1 MGKFRIIPSIYLY
14 NGNVV
19 DKETKEIVGDGD
31 AVELATFYNNRGADE
46 LLVFDL
52 SSSDSEHDANIGTMI
67 KIQDA
72 VDIQMIVGGNV
83 KRLED
88 VKKYIYTGAKKAIL
102 DMSKDTNVEIVK
114 EASERFGSDKIAV
127 MLNKDYDF
135 SKIKQLKYDGVSL
148 IIADSCANECIG
160 LGIKILAFNCN
171 FTFNDMVEFGKQD
184 KVYGISDNSFAGD
197 FDFLNFK
204 AQLKEEGVNT
214 IVFESAMSF
223 DQFKKNSDGMIP
235 VVVQDYKTDKVLM
248 VAYMNEEAFNLTI
261 KTGKMT
267 YFSRSRNEIWVKG
280 VTSGHFQYVKEL
292 SMDCDL
298 DTMLAKVYQ
307 VGVPCHTGAD
317 TCFFNTLVKKEYDES
332 NPMRVFEDV
341 YNVILDR
348 KKNPKEGSY
357 TNYLFDK
364 GIDKILKKV
373 GEEATEIVIA
383 AKNPDPQEVKYE
395 ISDFLYHVMVLMAER
410 NNKRTFKKIGIWVLK
425 HQYINYK
432 NFILN
437 RVTTGCPISFVEKK
451 IFV

>member
-31 AVELATFYNNRGADE
+31 AVELATLYNNRGADE

-160 LGIKILAFNCN
+160 LGIKVLAFNCN

-395 ISDFLYHVMVLMAER
+395 ISDFLYHVMVLMAEKGVSWKEITKELSR
-410 NNKRTFKKIGIWVLK
+410 R
-425 HQYINYK
+425 
-432 NFILN
+432 
-437 RVTTGCPISFVEKK
+437 
-451 IFV
+451 

>member
-1 MGKFRIIPSIYLY
+1 MGKFRIIPYIYLY

-102 DMSKDTNVEIVK
+102 DMSKDANVEIVK

-160 LGIKILAFNCN
+160 LGIKVLAFNCN

-395 ISDFLYHVMVLMAER
+395 ISDFLYHVMVLMAEKGVSWKEITKELSR
-410 NNKRTFKKIGIWVLK
+410 R
-425 HQYINYK
+425 
-432 NFILN
+432 
-437 RVTTGCPISFVEKK
+437 
-451 IFV
+451 

>member
-148 IIADSCANECIG
+148 IIADSCANECIS

-395 ISDFLYHVMVLMAER
+395 ISDFLYHVMVLMAEKGVSWKEITKELSR
-410 NNKRTFKKIGIWVLK
+410 R
-425 HQYINYK
+425 
-432 NFILN
+432 
-437 RVTTGCPISFVEKK
+437 
-451 IFV
+451 

>member
-160 LGIKILAFNCN
+160 LGIKVLAFNCN

-395 ISDFLYHVMVLMAER
+395 ISDFLYHVMVLMAE
-410 NNKRTFKKIGIWVLK
+410 KGVTWEEITEELA
-425 HQYINYK
+425 
-432 NFILN
+432 N
-437 RVTTGCPISFVEKK
+437 R
-451 IFV
+451 

>member
-160 LGIKILAFNCN
+160 LGIKVLAFNCN

-298 DTMLAKVYQ
+298 DTMIAKVYQ

-395 ISDFLYHVMVLMAER
+395 ISDFLYHVMVLMAEKGVSWKEITKELSR
-410 NNKRTFKKIGIWVLK
+410 R
-425 HQYINYK
+425 
-432 NFILN
+432 
-437 RVTTGCPISFVEKK
+437 
-451 IFV
+451 

>member
-204 AQLKEEGVNT
+204 TQLKEEGVNT

-383 AKNPDPQEVKYE
+383 AKNPDPQEIKYE
-395 ISDFLYHVMVLMAER
+395 ISDFLYHVMVLMAE
-410 NNKRTFKKIGIWVLK
+410 KGVTWEEITEELA
-425 HQYINYK
+425 
-432 NFILN
+432 N
-437 RVTTGCPISFVEKK
+437 R
-451 IFV
+451 

>member
-83 KRLED
+83 KRFED

-102 DMSKDTNVEIVK
+102 DMSKDANVEIVK

-160 LGIKILAFNCN
+160 LGIKVLALNCN

-395 ISDFLYHVMVLMAER
+395 ISDFLYHVMVLMAEKGVSWKEITKELSR
-410 NNKRTFKKIGIWVLK
+410 R
-425 HQYINYK
+425 
-432 NFILN
+432 
-437 RVTTGCPISFVEKK
+437 
-451 IFV
+451 

>member
-160 LGIKILAFNCN
+160 SGIKVLAFNCN

-248 VAYMNEEAFNLTI
+248 VAYMNDEAFNLTI

-395 ISDFLYHVMVLMAER
+395 ISDFLYHVMVLMAEKGVSWKEITKELSR
-410 NNKRTFKKIGIWVLK
+410 R
-425 HQYINYK
+425 
-432 NFILN
+432 
-437 RVTTGCPISFVEKK
+437 
-451 IFV
+451 

>member
-102 DMSKDTNVEIVK
+102 DMSKDANVEIVK

-160 LGIKILAFNCN
+160 LGIKVLAFNCN

-248 VAYMNEEAFNLTI
+248 VAYMNEEAFNLTV
-261 KTGKMT
+261 KTGRMT
-267 YFSRSRNEIWVKG
+267 YYSRSRKELWEKG
-280 VTSGHFQYVKEL
+280 MTSGHFQYWKEL
-292 SMDCDL
+292 TADCDS
-298 DTMLAKVYQ
+298 DTILAKVYQ

-395 ISDFLYHVMVLMAER
+395 ISDFLYHVMVLMAEKGVSWKEITKELSR
-410 NNKRTFKKIGIWVLK
+410 R
-425 HQYINYK
+425 
-432 NFILN
+432 
-437 RVTTGCPISFVEKK
+437 
-451 IFV
+451 

>member
-1 MGKFRIIPSIYLY
+1 MEKFRIIPSIYLY

-395 ISDFLYHVMVLMAER
+395 ISDFLYHVMVLMAEKGVSWKEITKELSR
-410 NNKRTFKKIGIWVLK
+410 R
-425 HQYINYK
+425 
-432 NFILN
+432 
-437 RVTTGCPISFVEKK
+437 
-451 IFV
+451 

>member
-1 MGKFRIIPSIYLY
+1 MGKFRIIPSIYFY

-160 LGIKILAFNCN
+160 LGIKVLAFNCN

-395 ISDFLYHVMVLMAER
+395 ISDFLYHVMVLMAEKGVSWKEITKELSR
-410 NNKRTFKKIGIWVLK
+410 R
-425 HQYINYK
+425 
-432 NFILN
+432 
-437 RVTTGCPISFVEKK
+437 
-451 IFV
+451 

>member
-102 DMSKDTNVEIVK
+102 DMSKDANVEIVK

-135 SKIKQLKYDGVSL
+135 SKNKQLKYDGVSL

-160 LGIKILAFNCN
+160 LGIKVLAFNCN

-395 ISDFLYHVMVLMAER
+395 ISDFLYHVMVLMAEKGVSWKEITKELSR
-410 NNKRTFKKIGIWVLK
+410 R
-425 HQYINYK
+425 
-432 NFILN
+432 
-437 RVTTGCPISFVEKK
+437 
-451 IFV
+451 

>member
-160 LGIKILAFNCN
+160 SGIKILAFNCN

-395 ISDFLYHVMVLMAER
+395 ISDFLYHVMVLMAEKGVSWKEITKELSR
-410 NNKRTFKKIGIWVLK
+410 R
-425 HQYINYK
+425 
-432 NFILN
+432 
-437 RVTTGCPISFVEKK
+437 
-451 IFV
+451 

>member
-135 SKIKQLKYDGVSL
+135 SKIKQLKYDGISL

-395 ISDFLYHVMVLMAER
+395 ISDFLYHVMVLMAEKGVSWKEITKELSR
-410 NNKRTFKKIGIWVLK
+410 R
-425 HQYINYK
+425 
-432 NFILN
+432 
-437 RVTTGCPISFVEKK
+437 
-451 IFV
+451 

>member
-148 IIADSCANECIG
+148 IIADSCAIECIG

-395 ISDFLYHVMVLMAER
+395 ISDFLYHVMVLMAEKGVSWKEITKELSR
-410 NNKRTFKKIGIWVLK
+410 R
-425 HQYINYK
+425 
-432 NFILN
+432 
-437 RVTTGCPISFVEKK
+437 
-451 IFV
+451 

>member
-52 SSSDSEHDANIGTMI
+52 SSSDSEHDANIGTMV

-395 ISDFLYHVMVLMAER
+395 ISDFLYHVMVLMAEKGVSWKEITKELSR
-410 NNKRTFKKIGIWVLK
+410 R
-425 HQYINYK
+425 
-432 NFILN
+432 
-437 RVTTGCPISFVEKK
+437 
-451 IFV
+451 

>member
-114 EASERFGSDKIAV
+114 EASERFGSDKSAV

-395 ISDFLYHVMVLMAER
+395 ISDFLYHVMVLMAEKGVSWKEITKELSR
-410 NNKRTFKKIGIWVLK
+410 R
-425 HQYINYK
+425 
-432 NFILN
+432 
-437 RVTTGCPISFVEKK
+437 
-451 IFV
+451 

>member
-160 LGIKILAFNCN
+160 LGIKVLAFNCN

-364 GIDKILKKV
+364 GLDKILKKV

-395 ISDFLYHVMVLMAER
+395 ISDFLYHVMVLMAEKGVSWKEITKELSR
-410 NNKRTFKKIGIWVLK
+410 R
-425 HQYINYK
+425 
-432 NFILN
+432 
-437 RVTTGCPISFVEKK
+437 
-451 IFV
+451 

>member
-102 DMSKDTNVEIVK
+102 DMSKDANVEIVK

-160 LGIKILAFNCN
+160 LGIKVLAFNCN

-332 NPMRVFEDV
+332 NPMRVFEYV

-395 ISDFLYHVMVLMAER
+395 ISDFLYHVMVLMAEKGVSWKEITKELSR
-410 NNKRTFKKIGIWVLK
+410 R
-425 HQYINYK
+425 
-432 NFILN
+432 
-437 RVTTGCPISFVEKK
+437 
-451 IFV
+451 

>member
-102 DMSKDTNVEIVK
+102 DMSKDANVEIVK
-114 EASERFGSDKIAV
+114 ETSERFGSDKIAV

-160 LGIKILAFNCN
+160 LGIKVLAFNCN

-395 ISDFLYHVMVLMAER
+395 ISDFLYHVMVLMAEKGVSWKEITKELSR
-410 NNKRTFKKIGIWVLK
+410 R
-425 HQYINYK
+425 
-432 NFILN
+432 
-437 RVTTGCPISFVEKK
+437 
-451 IFV
+451 

>member
-52 SSSDSEHDANIGTMI
+52 SSSDSEHDVNIGTMI

-102 DMSKDTNVEIVK
+102 DMSKDANVEIVK

-160 LGIKILAFNCN
+160 LGIKVLAFNCN

-395 ISDFLYHVMVLMAER
+395 ISDFLYHVMVLMAEKGVSWKEITKELSR
-410 NNKRTFKKIGIWVLK
+410 R
-425 HQYINYK
+425 
-432 NFILN
+432 
-437 RVTTGCPISFVEKK
+437 
-451 IFV
+451 

>member
-160 LGIKILAFNCN
+160 SGIKVLAFNCN

-395 ISDFLYHVMVLMAER
+395 ISDFLYHVMVLMAEKGVSWKEITKELSR
-410 NNKRTFKKIGIWVLK
+410 R
-425 HQYINYK
+425 
-432 NFILN
+432 
-437 RVTTGCPISFVEKK
+437 
-451 IFV
+451 

>member
-102 DMSKDTNVEIVK
+102 DMSKDANVEIVK

-160 LGIKILAFNCN
+160 LGIKVLAFNCN

-235 VVVQDYKTDKVLM
+235 VVVQDYKTEKVLM

-357 TNYLFDK
+357 TNYLFNK

-395 ISDFLYHVMVLMAER
+395 ISDFLYHVMVLMAEKGVSWKEITKELSR
-410 NNKRTFKKIGIWVLK
+410 R
-425 HQYINYK
+425 
-432 NFILN
+432 
-437 RVTTGCPISFVEKK
+437 
-451 IFV
+451 